1 MTDKL
6 ISLVNDWRGGFYL
19 MPEDTPE
26 EELREVEVYC
36 DTCGDNDSIIGQ
48 FSNWNQ
54 LKKEMTD
61 DEGWCPYSDEYLQ
74 SVFEEDDQ

>member
-1 MTDKL
+1 MKQYWVIENHID
-6 ISLVNDWRGGFYL
+6 GEFHL
-19 MPEDTPE
+19 MSEDIPE
-26 EELREVEVYC
+26 EELAEIETPC
-36 DTCGDNDSIIGQ
+36 EMCGDHDSIIGQ

-74 SVFEEDDQ
+74 SVFEEDNQ

>member
-1 MTDKL
+1 MKQYWIIEDHL
-6 ISLVNDWRGGFYL
+6 DGGLYI

-26 EELREVEVYC
+26 DELEEVE
-36 DTCGDNDSIIGQ
+36 DTCDECGDFDSVIGK

-61 DEGWCPYSDEYLQ
+61 VKDWCPYSDEYLK
-74 SVFEEDDQ
+74 SLFEYKGNE